1 MPFWKRPV
9 AWLYFFN
16 QSHLSAPLSLRVP
29 AGLIN
34 KKENSGRTKSPRRG
48 PGPGPLHEPDWTN
61 CVVCV
66 CVYSGCVCVCRCGHT
81 PLKQTHLISLVPR
94 VSQRRRRVERSSRS
108 FGEVWFCES
117 DVDVLITSLRFSTSS
132 PPAPFT
138 SAPLSVSPS
147 VPRRTNEKC
156 RAAREERERK
166 DRVPRQH
173 RAAAL

>member
-9 AWLYFFN
+9 VWLYFFN

-48 PGPGPLHEPDWTN
+48 PGPGLLHEPDWTN

-66 CVYSGCVCVCRCGHT
+66 CVQWVCVCVCRCGHT

-108 FGEVWFCES
+108 FGEVWFCKS
-117 DVDVLITSLRFSTSS
+117 DVDVLITSLRFPRRLR
-132 PPAPFT
+132 PPRLLPRR
-138 SAPLSVSPS
+138 SPS
-147 VPRRTNEKC
+147 VPPSPGRTNEKR